1 MRPAYSPRT
10 AQNGNP
16 MAYSPIGRSKYD
28 LDTPALLIDLDKLE
42 SNIATIS
49 GRCKGAGVNWRPHT
63 KGHKSPVIAQKAIA
77 AGAIGIT
84 CAKLGEAEVMA
95 AAGVRDILVANQI
108 VGDQKISRLVN
119 LRRLADVMVAVDD
132 PGNIQAIGQA
142 ATEIGVTIRIL
153 IEVNVGMNRSGVEP
167 GKQAAELSKL
177 ASDTEGISYAGIMGY
192 EGHAMALADAEK
204 ETECQRCIGLLRD
217 SVAAIEGIGLD
228 VPIVSAGGTG
238 TLAFTPDL
246 KGVTEIQAGGGVM
259 MDTYYAKKL
268 GARGLDC
275 ALTVLASVVSHRHP
289 ERAVIDAG
297 RKTVNGDAQMPEA
310 LDEGIEVVAL
320 NAEHGHLS
328 LNKNAR
334 DLKLGDKVEMIS
346 GYSDMT
352 VLLHDVIYGIRN
364 DRIELIMDVAARG
377 RLD

>member
-1 MRPAYSPRT
+1 
-10 AQNGNP
+10 
-16 MAYSPIGRSKYD
+16 MAYSPIGRSKFD

-63 KGHKSPVIAQKAIA
+63 KGHKSPVIAQKAIRS
-77 AGAIGIT
+77 GAIGIT

-108 VGDQKISRLVN
+108 VGNQKISRLVN

-132 PGNIQAIGQA
+132 PGNIQAIGRA
-142 ATEIGVTIRIL
+142 ASEIGVSVRVL
-153 IEVNVGMNRSGVEP
+153 IEVNVGMDRSGVEP
-167 GKQAAELSKL
+167 GVQAAELSKL
-177 ASDTEGISYAGIMGY
+177 ASETDGIAYAGIMGY
-192 EGHAMALADAEK
+192 EGHAMALPDAEK
-204 ETECQRCIGLLRD
+204 EAECQRCIGLLRD
-217 SVAAIEGIGLD
+217 SVAAIKGIGLD

-238 TLAFTPDL
+238 TLAYTPDL
-246 KGVTEIQAGGGVM
+246 EGVTEIQAGGGVM
-259 MDTYYAKKL
+259 MDTYYANKL
-268 GARGLDC
+268 GARGLDF
-275 ALTVLASVVSHRHP
+275 ALTILSSVVSHRHP

-297 RKTVNGDAQMPEA
+297 RKTVHGDAQTPKA

-328 LNKNAR
+328 LDKNAR
-334 DLKLGDKVEMIS
+334 DLKLGDKIEMVS

-352 VLLHDVIYGIRN
+352 VMLHDVIYGIRN
-364 DRIELIMDVAARG
+364 ERVELIMDVAARG